1 MFRNATVVSYYDL
14 QDYFAGDSWEFK
26 RHDDGTVTAKSGVY
40 DLKLK
45 QKPSKCRVR
54 IYANDDPS
62 DSEEAE
68 TSDPVSFI
76 KKFLSTGPESEELLK
91 KMSSRSGIGHLP
103 ALLRQAAL
111 MLDVKRDPRDV
122 AKVVRRGM
130 VASFGPSLDRL
141 FVAVVRTLAGEG
153 DRARETEKLVKEMK
167 EKGWKVTQSEEDGQ
181 PKMEVDVSGIY
192 TADIFV
198 TESVWD
204 YTFQVQEIEESKE
217 EGTTND
223 PIQQFRL
230 FYKKD
235 STQDFKKQLKEKR
248 ESGKPKEDEGTVAPG
263 KKKPDDEKT
272 APTARPGE
280 PSSPSKKP
288 AKKPK
293 DEGTEDTMFEPTR
306 LPPSSKADVQAW
318 NKYSD

>member
-14 QDYFAGDSWEFK
+14 QDYFAGESWQFK

-45 QKPSKCRVR
+45 QKPSKTKVR

-62 DSEEAE
+62 DSEEGE
-68 TSDPVSFI
+68 TTNPVEFI
-76 KKFLSTGPESEELLK
+76 TKFLSTGPGSEELLK
-91 KMSSRSGIGHLP
+91 KMSSRSGMGHLP
-103 ALLRQAAL
+103 SLVRHAALL
-111 MLDVKRDPRDV
+111 LDIGSEPREV
-122 AKVVRRGM
+122 ARLLRRGM
-130 VASFGPSLDRL
+130 VASFGPSLERL
-141 FVAVVRTLAGEG
+141 FVAVVQTLAGEG
-153 DRARETEKLVKEMK
+153 DRAKEVGKLVKEMK

-192 TADIFV
+192 TAEVFV
-198 TESVWD
+198 TETVWD

-248 ESGKPKEDEGTVAPG
+248 ESGSKDEGTVKPG
-263 KKKPDDEKT
+263 KKGEEKT
-272 APTARPGE
+272 VKPGE

-288 AKKPK
+288 EKAKPKK

-306 LPPSSKADVQAW
+306 LPPSSKADVEAW

>member
-1 MFRNATVVSYYDL
+1 MKSRTATVVSYYDL
-14 QDYFAGDSWEFK
+14 QDYFAGDSWQFK
-26 RHDDGTVTAKSGVY
+26 RHDDGTVTAKSSTY
-40 DLKLK
+40 DLTLR
-45 QKPSKCRVR
+45 QKPSKVRVK

-62 DSEEAE
+62 DAQEGE
-68 TSDPVSFI
+68 TTNPVEFI
-76 KKFLSTGPESEELLK
+76 TKFLSTGPESDELLK

-103 ALLRQAAL
+103 KLVRHAALL
-111 MLDVKRDPRDV
+111 LDVGHNPREV
-122 AKVVRRGM
+122 AMLVRRGM
-130 VASFGPSLDRL
+130 IASFGPSLQRL
-141 FVAVVRTLAGEG
+141 FVAVVEALAGEG
-153 DRARETEKLVKEMK
+153 DRSKETGKLVKEMK
-167 EKGWKVTQSEEDGQ
+167 EKGWKVTQSEEDGL

-192 TADIFV
+192 TAEVFV

-204 YTFQVQEIEESKE
+204 YTFQVQDIAESKE
-217 EGTTND
+217 EGQTAD

-248 ESGKPKEDEGTVAPG
+248 ESAPKDEGTAAPG
-263 KKKPDDEKT
+263 KKPADEKT
-272 APTARPGE
+272 APTKRPGE

-288 AKKPK
+288 AKKP
-293 DEGTEDTMFEPTR
+293 DVDATGDTDFAPTR